1 MSSRIIRSMNQF
13 NVENSY
19 FLTWTNAK
27 HEGMFKTFELV
38 SASVR
43 SRRAIC
49 EFVSF
54 LARDIAETS
63 AQWARRQVT
72 NTRFLHQRYTLSWN
86 WLLYTPYV
94 LPHSLYP
101 IDSQYPEAFSIIPLF
116 FPGRSISF
124 NELFV
129 KLPPYKRNS
138 CFASPRQYQSSMLIF
153 NGVWRDSIV
162 VFIVPTFDKRF
173 INLINGKSTVALLT
187 VESLLAP
194 ALPDQQHS
202 IKITLD

>member
-1 MSSRIIRSMNQF
+1 MNQF
-13 NVENSY
+13 NVENSF

-27 HEGMFKTFELV
+27 HEGMFNTFELV

-86 WLLYTPYV
+86 WLLYIPYV

-101 IDSQYPEAFSIIPLF
+101 I
-116 FPGRSISF
+116 
-124 NELFV
+124 
-129 KLPPYKRNS
+129 
-138 CFASPRQYQSSMLIF
+138 
-153 NGVWRDSIV
+153 
-162 VFIVPTFDKRF
+162 
-173 INLINGKSTVALLT
+173 
-187 VESLLAP
+187 ES
-194 ALPDQQHS
+194 
-202 IKITLD
+202 